1 MAADKIGCYTTGILP
16 IKEND
21 NYSKSS
27 DGANVRS
34 DEEPE
39 LAEAE
44 RLGKE
49 RATGALEI
57 PCRAG
62 TDASLALVPPQ
73 LGPDRALCVQ

>member
-16 IKEND
+16 IKENA

-39 LAEAE
+39 ELAEAE
-44 RLGKE
+44 RLSKE
-49 RATGALEI
+49 RATGA
-57 PCRAG
+57 
-62 TDASLALVPPQ
+62 DAAIKDTRPLN
-73 LGPDRALCVQ
+73 R